1 MDEINLF
8 LDNKVIQLTGIGSC
22 NADAILVDIQ
32 INSIAFISL
41 VVAIE
46 GEYDIEF
53 DDEMLLVSKFNTIS
67 DIGKY
72 VLEKI
77 SKE

>member
-8 LDNKVIQLTGIGSC
+8 LVNKVIELTGIGSC
-22 NADAILVDIQ
+22 NADSSLVDIQ
-32 INSIAFISL
+32 VNSIAFISL

-46 GEYDIEF
+46 GEYDFEF
-53 DDEMLLVSKFNTIS
+53 DDEMLLIGKFNTIS

>member
-8 LDNKVIQLTGIGSC
+8 LANKVIELTGIGSC
-22 NADAILVDIQ
+22 NADAFLIDIQ
-32 INSIAFISL
+32 FNSIAFISL